1 MFDFKGKVIVITGGS
16 MGLGLALADRFR
28 ASGATVVV
36 LSRKAEENGKDVFRC
51 DVSDPKD
58 VEQCFGKIAAAQGK
72 IDILINNAGF
82 GQSGALEFL
91 SPDSLRYISDTNFL
105 GVVYCTKYALPLMKK
120 GRILNISSMS
130 AFVPMPFRTMYSATK
145 SAVNGFTM
153 GMVMELQG
161 TGIDIASVCLGDIR
175 TGFASRREVLP
186 ATNARYGDRI
196 AAVDRFVDA
205 RGMEKK
211 IPLENAVNKILRIA
225 FRKNLYPLYIV
236 GTKYRLAYGLSRI
249 LPVRILIN
257 LVMKGMQE

>member
-1 MFDFKGKVIVITGGS
+1 VIVITRRKQR
-16 MGLGLALADRFR
+16 LVHALRRFGKR
-28 ASGATVVV
+28 ATFVV

-130 AFVPMPFRTMYSATK
+130 AFVPMLSEQCIPRQIRRQRIYH
-145 SAVNGFTM
+145 GY
-153 GMVMELQG
+153 GMELQG

-175 TGFASRREVLP
+175 TGFAP
-186 ATNARYGDRI
+186 
-196 AAVDRFVDA
+196 DA
-205 RGMEKK
+205 RCCLLPMPGTGTV
-211 IPLENAVNKILRIA
+211 LLR
-225 FRKNLYPLYIV
+225 
-236 GTKYRLAYGLSRI
+236 
-249 LPVRILIN
+249 
-257 LVMKGMQE
+257 